1 MWGVPCLRCIIIGH
15 PNCDYVSF
23 DNWAAHFNRE
33 HLRTLT
39 LTRVVSSAVLAQQD
53 LDNSGVA
60 EAFEAMHGIDLIG
73 PEGSRMRAA
82 LSTTTAVRELHNLL
96 MDAVMHSR
104 PASVIAV
111 LRERL
116 QAVCTQLRL
125 VLPED
130 MSLDPE

>member
-1 MWGVPCLRCIIIGH
+1 MFSSH

-23 DNWAAHFNRE
+23 DNWAAYFNRE
-33 HLRTLT
+33 RLRTLT
-39 LTRVVSSAVLAQQD
+39 LTPVVSSAVLAQQD

-82 LSTTTAVRELHNLL
+82 LSTTTAVRESHNLL
-96 MDAVMHSR
+96 MDVVMHSQ

-130 MSLDPE
+130 MSLYPE